1 MKKLHKYINNVYDTG
16 KLRVPLA
23 SFRELEAI
31 AEGSQTTTIN
41 STVKEILDKCGVKT
55 KPEGIGWRII

>member
-1 MKKLHKYINNVYDTG
+1 MKKLQKYINNDTG

-23 SFRELEAI
+23 TFRELEAI

-55 KPEGIGWRII
+55 KTEGIGWRICS

>member
-16 KLRVPLA
+16 KLRIPLTT
-23 SFRELEAI
+23 FRELEAI

-55 KPEGIGWRII
+55 KTEGIGWRII